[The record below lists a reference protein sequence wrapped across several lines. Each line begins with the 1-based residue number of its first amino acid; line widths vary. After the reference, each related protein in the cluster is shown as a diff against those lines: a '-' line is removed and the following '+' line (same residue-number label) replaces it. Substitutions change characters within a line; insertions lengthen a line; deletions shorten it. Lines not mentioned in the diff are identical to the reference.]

1 MPAFLG
7 QSDCWAFVET
17 TYGTLS
23 DWVLGSTSTMIFE
36 ACSSIP
42 LSSIIST
49 WGKYYIIKHFIE
61 SFDIVPSRDEGP
73 LVINVRPIATRPS
86 PCLLLAYT
94 YTSVVL
100 EISSW
105 HGLIVMLVS

>member
-17 TYGTLS
+17 YGTLS
-23 DWVLGSTSTMIFE
+23 DWVLGSTSTSTMIFE

-73 LVINVRPIATRPS
+73 LVINVRPMATRPS
-86 PCLLLAYT
+86 PCLLLA

>member
-1 MPAFLG
+1 MKLAFLG
-7 QSDCWAFVET
+7 QSDYWAFVE

-36 ACSSIP
+36 ACSIP
-42 LSSIIST
+42 LSSRST

-73 LVINVRPIATRPS
+73 SR
-86 PCLLLAYT
+86 Y
-94 YTSVVL
+94 
-100 EISSW
+100 
-105 HGLIVMLVS
+105 